1 MTTLRFFAVGFV
13 CFVLGIL
20 TMTVLTFIVKG
31 RTPEVF
37 SMPLISKKLSFVD
50 DGIDSAGNC
59 VYTLPDYLQ
68 VKKNAFD
75 KFVIQDKNNK
85 SFMDIRTGKMYWWD
99 IYTYPDI
106 PLKWI
111 SQYDDTCTAI
121 KAFAIF
127 TDSRKNYL
135 Q

>member
-1 MTTLRFFAVGFV
+1 MTTLRFFAVGFS
-13 CFVLGIL
+13 CFCLGIM

-37 SMPLISKKLSFVD
+37 SMPLITKKLSISDVD
-50 DGIDSAGNC
+50 VDSVGNC
-59 VYTLPDYLQ
+59 IYTLPDYLQ
-68 VKKNAFD
+68 VKKNAFG
-75 KFVIQDKNNK
+75 KIVVQDKNNK

-111 SQYDDTCTAI
+111 SQYDDSCTAI